1 MENKKS
7 LLEKLLKT
15 NLLPLAFLGDSVH
28 TLFVRENSL
37 LKDDAKMASYN
48 SFSSSKCKAQNQAFA
63 LKQII
68 DRLNEDELEIV
79 RRARNAKP
87 KHHAKNS
94 TSADYSF
101 ATAYEAL
108 IGYLYLKE
116 DQDRLIEFLNSSLE

>member
-1 MENKKS
+1 MENKKI

-15 NLLPLAFLGDSVH
+15 NLLPLAFLGDSIH
-28 TLFVRENSL
+28 TLFIRENSL
-37 LKDDAKMASYN
+37 LKDDAKMSSFN
-48 SFSSSKCKAQNQAFA
+48 SFASSKCKAQNQANT
-63 LKQII
+63 LKQIL
-68 DRLNEDELEIV
+68 DKLNEDEYEIV
-79 RRARNAKP
+79 RRARNAKS

-116 DQDRLIEFLNSSLE
+116 DISRLTEFLNSSLK